1 MAKEKRK
8 DKARV
13 VLRTGE
19 LQRRTVHTNTLGW
32 TQTARDDMF
41 MQSIWTTFVQKK
53 NR

>member
-1 MAKEKRK
+1 MAKEKEK
-8 DKARV
+8 IKQ
-13 VLRTGE
+13 E
-19 LQRRTVHTNTLGW
+19 LCFVPENCSERTVHTNTLGW